1 MPVPFAYDPD
11 SDAAYLR
18 ILDGEHG
25 RSSQQKS
32 VTVAERG
39 EIVLDFNL
47 EGHLVGVE
55 VLGARSLLPPE
66 LLSHA

>member
-11 SDAAYLR
+11 SDAAYLNL
-18 ILDGEHG
+18 LDGEHG
-25 RSSQQKS
+25 RSSEQRT
-32 VTVAERG
+32 VTIARRG

-55 VLGARSLLPPE
+55 VIGARSLLPPE
-66 LLSHA
+66 LLSKA